1 MNKTT
6 TLEQHF
12 AKRYGTIG
20 TPQRDEFEKNSK
32 AFAIGEL
39 IKEARKQANMTQ
51 SELAEKAGTKK
62 TYISRIEN
70 GQSDIQLT
78 TLFRI
83 IETGLGKQLTLSIK

>member
-1 MNKTT
+1 MSKITT
-6 TLEQHF
+6 FEQHL
-12 AKRYGTIG
+12 AKRYGAIG
-20 TPQRDEFEKNSK
+20 TEPRNEFEKNSK

-51 SELAEKAGTKK
+51 TELAEKAGTKK

-83 IETGLGKQLTLSIK
+83 IENGLGKQLRLNIE